1 MNYNKQKILSN
12 ILLFWKTWLGFLLL
26 SCSSPSVPT
35 DAIQTGKLPD
45 IFPDYTGVTIPSNL
59 CPTNF
64 MLPDCD
70 EAVACL
76 SFGDLSFTYGEDNK
90 IIIEGFQHVGEPVVL
105 IDSDYEQ
112 AIGNLIE

>member
-35 DAIQTGKLPD
+35 DAIPTGKLPD

-70 EAVACL
+70 EAATCPSPTAKTTRL
-76 SFGDLSFTYGEDNK
+76 SSTRTNGRNCARQLPEATK
-90 IIIEGFQHVGEPVVL
+90 
-105 IDSDYEQ
+105 
-112 AIGNLIE
+112 A